1 MRLTQIIEALLFASD
16 APLSA
21 GDLARVDE
29 RLDEDTVEAVI
40 QELRSDYDLS
50 ERSFQIYEVAGGY
63 QILTRP
69 EFVAVLDRYE
79 TVPQTTRLSGSAL
92 EVLAVIAYRQPIG
105 RAEVEEIRGVGSSG
119 VIKTLLDRELIHV
132 VGRSEGLGRPLLYG
146 TTDRFLE
153 HFGFRSIEDLPR
165 PDELPVVL
173 RERPIVAEPEPG
185 AGSGTTMEREAEP
198 EAGAAGGGHGGAVHG
213 VIEPSPNPLA
223 DDEVAALLEEAEE
236 ELAEELAE
244 GIVEEVE
251 AEAQVGEAEPVRD
264 EAGAELDVAVEVPV
278 PSSAADAEVIGTG
291 IEPADLAAEADAD
304 VAGAEIEAGG
314 VEADTDTDVT
324 RADVGAGGD
333 AAAAEDDA
341 EPVLR
346 THPVTGQ

>member
-50 ERSFQIYEVAGGY
+50 ERSFQIYEIAGGY

-69 EFVAVLDRYE
+69 EFVSVLDRYE

-105 RAEVEEIRGVGSSG
+105 RAEVEDIRGVGSSG
-119 VIKTLLDRELIHV
+119 VLKTLLDRELIHV

-146 TTDRFLE
+146 TTDNFLQ
-153 HFGFRSIEDLPR
+153 HFGFRSVEDLPR

-173 RERPIVAEPEPG
+173 RERPIDVPVATADEPG
-185 AGSGTTMEREAEP
+185 AADAVAAADAAPPGTGAAPVEHAVERVRVHGAEP
-198 EAGAAGGGHGGAVHG
+198 
-213 VIEPSPNPLA
+213 SRNPLA

-236 ELAEELAE
+236 ELAVELAD
-244 GIVEEVE
+244 GIADEVE
-251 AEAQVGEAEPVRD
+251 AEQARADGIDDEVEAEQ
-264 EAGAELDVAVEVPV
+264 AHADVI
-278 PSSAADAEVIGTG
+278 DH
-291 IEPADLAAEADAD
+291 AEAEAETERP
-304 VAGAEIEAGG
+304 VAGG
-314 VEADTDTDVT
+314 
-324 RADVGAGGD
+324 
-333 AAAAEDDA
+333 
-341 EPVLR
+341 
-346 THPVTGQ
+346 

>member
-50 ERSFQIYEVAGGY
+50 ERSFQIYEVAGGF

-105 RAEVEEIRGVGSSG
+105 RSEVEEIRGVGSSG

-153 HFGFRSIEDLPR
+153 HFGFRSIEDMPR

-173 RERPIVAEPEPG
+173 RERTIPSEPEPG
-185 AGSGTTMEREAEP
+185 AESDAEGDGGVAGTASDDPAARESAEGLAAVT
-198 EAGAAGGGHGGAVHG
+198 AGDDVT
-213 VIEPSPNPLA
+213 EPSANPLA
-223 DDEVAALLEEAEE
+223 DEEVAALLTEAEE
-236 ELAEELAE
+236 ELAQEMADSIVGQAE
-244 GIVEEVE
+244 TDASVAEDPPVLDETGAVIEVS
-251 AEAQVGEAEPVRD
+251 
-264 EAGAELDVAVEVPV
+264 VEVPV
-278 PSSAADAEVIGTG
+278 P
-291 IEPADLAAEADAD
+291 D
-304 VAGAEIEAGG
+304 VSE
-314 VEADTDTDVT
+314 D
-324 RADVGAGGD
+324 GD
-333 AAAAEDDA
+333 AGS
-341 EPVLR
+341 EPEIGRAHV
-346 THPVTGQ
+346 

>member
-40 QELRSDYDLS
+40 AELRNDYDLS

-105 RAEVEEIRGVGSSG
+105 RAEIEEIRGVGSSG
-119 VIKTLLDRELIHV
+119 VIKTLLDRELIRV

-146 TTDRFLE
+146 TTDKFLE

-173 RERPIVAEPEPG
+173 RERTIPASPE
-185 AGSGTTMEREAEP
+185 EAESGQQEGDASA
-198 EAGAAGGGHGGAVHG
+198 EAPAQEESAAPAPDPAAGDAV
-213 VIEPSPNPLA
+213 EPSPNPLA
-223 DDEVAALLEEAEE
+223 DEEVAELIAEAEE
-236 ELAEELAE
+236 ELAEELASE
-244 GIVEEVE
+244 IAAEVDEEAQPDEPPVTDETGEVFAVSVE
-251 AEAQVGEAEPVRD
+251 APGADEDEPH
-264 EAGAELDVAVEVPV
+264 VADSQD
-278 PSSAADAEVIGTG
+278 PSG
-291 IEPADLAAEADAD
+291 P
-304 VAGAEIEAGG
+304 
-314 VEADTDTDVT
+314 
-324 RADVGAGGD
+324 
-333 AAAAEDDA
+333 
-341 EPVLR
+341 
-346 THPVTGQ
+346 

>member
-105 RAEVEEIRGVGSSG
+105 RAEVEDIRGVGSSG
-119 VIKTLLDRELIHV
+119 VLKTLLDRELIHV

-153 HFGFRSIEDLPR
+153 HFGFRSIEDMPR

-173 RERPIVAEPEPG
+173 RERPIEAGTGGGEG
-185 AGSGTTMEREAEP
+185 ASEGERGDEGTDAGEAEGASTGVG
-198 EAGAAGGGHGGAVHG
+198 ERGAAGAGERDGPTA
-213 VIEPSPNPLA
+213 NPLA
-223 DDEVAALLEEAEE
+223 DEEVVALLEEAED
-236 ELAEELAE
+236 ELAEEMADE
-244 GIVEEVE
+244 IVDDV
-251 AEAQVGEAEPVRD
+251 D
-264 EAGAELDVAVEVPV
+264 EA
-278 PSSAADAEVIGTG
+278 SAIDEASAMDEDAH
-291 IEPADLAAEADAD
+291 AHDAA
-304 VAGAEIEAGG
+304 G
-314 VEADTDTDVT
+314 
-324 RADVGAGGD
+324 RPGAGG
-333 AAAAEDDA
+333 
-341 EPVLR
+341 
-346 THPVTGQ
+346 